1 MAADENDLDIVKQC
15 IEIIEQEALSLMV
28 DPGGENRADGDAK
41 LAEVLQVLGANGKA
55 VERPSDSRDLQEKLS
70 LLTRGMHLLSEQI
83 HSKTEELKAV
93 EDLQKDPRENSSPAQ
108 KANQRLQASDN
119 PPSPTGLGLLPPTPE
134 RPRQDF
140 PEPQDVGQGLYSDTL
155 ARLAQ
160 SHAELKSRIISLE
173 SENKRL
179 QDEANL
185 RSMEERNRLLQ
196 VESILKGEDERVSR
210 LGARPARPSVPSVPR
225 PKAKPRCAERAV
237 TPPPPTMRIPHWR
250 NDRPSWNRSPERR
263 APGPGP
269 GPAGSSQSRY
279 APQERSSA
287 GLTGRTTPPKP
298 KMGRSTPPRP
308 RAVPKVSPRS
318 GADGVPMRGT
328 PPAPSFP
335 ATARGLTSSIREARP
350 ERRSERSGS
359 ASPPRGARHTSTPPA
374 PSSRPNS
381 PRSFNEKELP
391 PHWRQMVGDAYC
403 QETGRPF
410 VDRITLLDF
419 TSASS
424 KMKPDP
430 VFWVNVRLRWADL
443 QITEIGRV
451 PKRGEALALFVLQG
465 TTGERFREWQS
476 NGRRSTSRPVSPRRA
491 PLAAWH
497 VASMRVL
504 RNLPFSEKNSM
515 PLVAHAGGGLLR
527 MALGFTPCARRYHH
541 VVRPPSWS
549 TPVTPSS
556 SNPNFISHSSLSC

>member
-1 MAADENDLDIVKQC
+1 M
-15 IEIIEQEALSLMV
+15 
-28 DPGGENRADGDAK
+28 GD
-41 LAEVLQVLGANGKA
+41 GKA
-55 VERPSDSRDLQEKLS
+55 GERPSDSRDLQEKLS

-93 EDLQKDPRENSSPAQ
+93 EDLQKDPRGHSSPGQ
-108 KANQRLQASDN
+108 KANQRLLQASDN

-134 RPRQDF
+134 RPHQEL

-179 QDEANL
+179 QEEANL

-196 VESILKGEDERVSR
+196 VESILKGEEGSR
-210 LGARPARPSVPSVPR
+210 LGAKARPSIPR

-237 TPPPPTMRIPHWR
+237 TPPPMRPHWR
-250 NDRPSWNRSPERR
+250 NDRPTWAQRSEPPERK
-263 APGPGP
+263 APAPAR
-269 GPAGSSQSRY
+269 PAGSSQSRY

-298 KMGRSTPPRP
+298 KMGRSTPPR
-308 RAVPKVSPRS
+308 AVPKVSPRS
-318 GADGVPMRGT
+318 GADGIPARGT
-328 PPAPSFP
+328 PPVPSFP
-335 ATARGLTSSIREARP
+335 ATARGLTSSVRARP
-350 ERRSERSGS
+350 ERSGS
-359 ASPPRGARHTSTPPA
+359 ASPPRGGARHTSTPPA

-424 KMKPDP
+424 KKPDP

-465 TTGERFREWQS
+465 TTGERLREWQS